1 MTSKKTQGQALKLE
15 ICFSYFLMSLF
26 QVNSGLLSFRIR
38 YSSKMVDFATA
49 YTSCLN
55 TKH

>member
-38 YSSKMVDFATA
+38 YSSKTVDFATT

>member
-15 ICFSYFLMSLF
+15 ICFSYLMSLF